1 MSSQEVNIL
10 FLLQVRWSKRLSVR
24 MNQAAHQAAGYAG
37 FSTIRRLGSTR
48 SISAPPGWD
57 ASPSQGAHQH

>member
-1 MSSQEVNIL
+1 
-10 FLLQVRWSKRLSVR
+10 